1 MKRKSHSRQLPKK
14 RDRRSVRHT
23 QPRVALRVRLLDF
36 RTFVMAAAVCRAPVA
51 VPRAGIACG
60 GVSRLRAVLPG
71 RRLIG
76 AEMKKRVR
84 RSIETAAS
92 PVVAAVDGGKTNVLV
107 VGGGGRE
114 HALCWRLRQ
123 SNTCGEL
130 FCSPGNAGI
139 AVEDGV
145 ITTAVDETDHA
156 AVVAFCT
163 ANAVGLVVCG
173 PEAPLVDGLA
183 DSLIASGI
191 PCFGPT
197 KAAARLEGSK
207 GFLKDL
213 LKKYEIP
220 TAKYARFTDSAA
232 AKKYITNEGAPI
244 VVKTD
249 GLAAGKGVIVALDT
263 QTALDAV
270 DDMMVNSA
278 FGAAGDEIVVEEFLG
293 GEEASFFAVVGGGV
307 AVPLQGAQDHKRV
320 GEGDTG
326 LNTGGM
332 GAYSPA
338 PVLTKELTEVVMRTI
353 IQPTVDGMAAE
364 GCPFTGVLFAGLM
377 IENGEVKLLE
387 HNVRFG
393 DPECQVL
400 MARMRGDLV
409 DLLLRAATGMLG
421 DAPVMEWSDDVA
433 AVVVVAANGY
443 PGAYKKGEVITG
455 IEAANLKQ
463 GVKMIHAGTTMNG
476 DGEVVSAGGR
486 VLGVVGTGNSV
497 KEATA
502 AAYAGVDAIVWPGG
516 FVRRDIGWRAIE
528 RENEA

>member
-1 MKRKSHSRQLPKK
+1 
-14 RDRRSVRHT
+14 
-23 QPRVALRVRLLDF
+23 
-36 RTFVMAAAVCRAPVA
+36 
-51 VPRAGIACG
+51 
-60 GVSRLRAVLPG
+60 VLPG

-278 FGAAGDEIVVEEFLG
+278 FGAAGDESVVEEFLG

-463 GVKMIHAGTTMNG
+463 GVKVIHAGTTMNG